1 MASVARNVPAGLASA
16 ASSVAD
22 QAVSAVEVAAAIN
35 IVKLSRIIMISW
47 KLLAVFHDPIHDF
60 GLNIDRMCSI
70 VKYINDIQ
78 TLINNFQTDS
88 TPDTNADVKQF
99 TGGSKKKYETSDIH
113 TLYLEEQNIGSIS
126 TESSHGEEADSDE
139 SSAVTT
145 DMIALYKSG
154 LHQKY
159 LEQRAFYTS
168 ITGNTLRKYETITPE
183 QNKSKVYQLQLYNQF
198 FTNITKLID
207 LLKVLIVIQVVEK
220 HASLKR
226 PFDYNNVHKQ
236 TILSAIED
244 LQIALAEVDDDH
256 DVELSKQR
264 YDLEIRTLGYLLTVI
279 SILFD
284 TMSSRHC
291 YLQLDLLNSSTFNN
305 LVRIYFSCYFNDN
318 DSFFNTL
325 DEWSKEHLS
334 PLPITA
340 HQQFVQNR
348 SDMSDLIKKGQDQ
361 RLAII
366 RDKREDFFIDQ
377 EASILFSQVS
387 GQENLEEDPD
397 GFEYTELEYEVE
409 REFGGGRKKRHDS
422 KHPFILKGGGLSGKA
437 KKWSDSSRSTDIVKA
452 AAAERFLQLVKN
464 DWSETYQ
471 SGSKWND
478 KSEEADYKEAI
489 DIFNILTGPA
499 AALLRENFPILFTK
513 ITKDIEYHKKKVD
526 EVGARSGRTS
536 PKSMVITKIRNYMNE
551 IVSEVKALEAEIDN
565 QEKRDNKNQQASDV
579 TEVNTNITNPVSKL
593 FAKKGLDYAKQALD
607 LYLVMNPDGDVAKNI
622 KICIAYIDEIY
633 KLKAA
638 ANKPSAMGGG
648 GNKSPQRGGAAPT
661 DPSAIDVNNNIEFE
675 ILLHHLNFLGVV
687 YLSDKKCLPDID
699 GKLIRYWTTL
709 CSREKYSSY
718 VIDQDE
724 LNGYAQKQ
732 FNKSVRVI
740 NNGIPADLKAIFHDK
755 VWCPSSSVCDS
766 MGNFGSCAGTKRKT
780 EFHSM
785 SIHITDEDELDY
797 YDVYSKIDKS
807 TILEVVSNSFNL
819 DFGRGDTMVIDAKY
833 GNVNLNIKPEM
844 LSANNVFKQTLTAIE
859 ICFRESGRMSVGDL
873 WASLESTDKFKR
885 IITPTCWKATG
896 DINQEF
902 NSIVANGGYANIPE
916 NQSIRDSIM
925 NALTTLGLAGD
936 RPSGVRMI
944 LLALF
949 SLNEGS
955 LIRNFV
961 VGYANPS
968 SGLYVRRTAADAAAS
983 SGTRGKVAAAA
994 AAPGGKAAGRG
1005 GRIRKTKFR
1014 KPKIIKTRKNKSHH
1028 YKMMSKRRK
1037 YNNNKTKN
1045 RKQ

>member
-1 MASVARNVPAGLASA
+1 MASVARKVFARVAPA

-22 QAVSAVEVAAAIN
+22 QAVSAVEAAAAIN

-78 TLINNFQTDS
+78 KLIDEFQRNNDPKKN
-88 TPDTNADVKQF
+88 PDVYQF
-99 TGGSKKKYETSDIH
+99 TGGSKKKYEQSDIH

-126 TESSHGEEADSDE
+126 IESSQGEEAASKG
-139 SSAVTT
+139 SSAVTM

-154 LHQKY
+154 LHKQY
-159 LEQRAFYTS
+159 LAQRKFYTEK
-168 ITGNTLRKYETITPE
+168 TGSTLREYTNISPDN
-183 QNKSKVYQLQLYNQF
+183 NKNEVYQLQLYNQF

-220 HASLKR
+220 HALVGNGT
-226 PFDYNNVHKQ
+226 FDYNNVHKQ

-244 LQIALAEVDDDH
+244 IQNALAEVDNDT
-256 DVELSKQR
+256 DVEAIKEH
-264 YDLEIRTLGYLLTVI
+264 YDLEIRTLVFLLTVI

-318 DSFFNTL
+318 INDNNRFFDTL
-325 DEWSKEHLS
+325 DKWSKERLT
-334 PLPITA
+334 PLPILA
-340 HQQFVQNR
+340 HRAYQNR
-348 SDMSDLIKKGQDQ
+348 SNMSDLIKSRKDQ
-361 RLAII
+361 RVYTIENG
-366 RDKREDFFIDQ
+366 REDSFIDQ
-377 EASILFSQVS
+377 EASILYSQVTE
-387 GQENLEEDPD
+387 QEDLEEDPD
-397 GFEYTELEYEVE
+397 GFQYTELEYE
-409 REFGGGRKKRHDS
+409 RETAGGGGRKKRHES

-437 KKWSDSSRSTDIVKA
+437 KKWSDSSKA
-452 AAAERFLQLVKN
+452 PAAGIFLELVKE
-464 DWSETYQ
+464 WSDTYK

-478 KSEEADYKEAI
+478 VKNEEEDYKEAI
-489 DIFNILTGPA
+489 NIFNRLTGEA

-513 ITKDIEYHKKKVD
+513 ITKDIGYHIKKVV
-526 EVGARSGRTS
+526 EVEQAGGRSGRTS

-565 QEKRDNKNQQASDV
+565 QNKRDRVKNDTPSDT

-593 FAKKGLDYAKQALD
+593 FAKKGLDYARQAL
-607 LYLVMNPDGDVAKNI
+607 YLMSLAHPDDKYINI
-622 KICIAYIDEIY
+622 CMGYIDQIHT
-633 KLKAA
+633 LKAA

-648 GNKSPQRGGAAPT
+648 GNKSPQRGGA
-661 DPSAIDVNNNIEFE
+661 DPVPPPQVDHIEFK
-675 ILLHHLNFLGVV
+675 ILLQHLNFLGVV

-699 GKLIRYWTTL
+699 GKLIRYWTSL
-709 CSREKYSSY
+709 CNEQYSQY
-718 VIDQDE
+718 VIQQDK
-724 LNGYAQKQ
+724 LNSYESEPV
-732 FNKSVRVI
+732 NSVRVI
-740 NNGIPADLKAIFHDK
+740 NNGIPAELKAKFHDK
-755 VWCPSSSVCDS
+755 VRCPSSSVCDS
-766 MGNFGSCAGTKRKT
+766 MGNFGSCAGTKRAT

-785 SIHITDEDELDY
+785 SIHIVDDEIEGDY

-819 DFGRGDTMVIDAKY
+819 DFGGGNTMVIDAKY

-844 LSANNVFKQTLTAIE
+844 LSANNVFKQTLAAIE
-859 ICFRESGRMSVGDL
+859 ICFSESRSMSVEDL
-873 WASLESTDKFKR
+873 WASLESNDKFKR

-902 NSIVANGGYANIPE
+902 NSIVANGGYAKIHD
-916 NQSIRDSIM
+916 NQDIIDSIM
-925 NALTTLGLAGD
+925 NAWTTLGLAGD

-949 SLNEGS
+949 SLNPD
-955 LIRNFV
+955 LLLRNFV

-968 SGLYVRRTAADAAAS
+968 SGLYVGRT
-983 SGTRGKVAAAA
+983 AA
-994 AAPGGKAAGRG
+994 AAPASSSTRGKAAAGVKAAPGLNAAVKRG

-1014 KPKIIKTRKNKSHH
+1014 KPKMIKTRKNKSHH